1 MFCIR
6 WCCVQNRFVACA
18 MCVEKVMHGSNANIT
33 RVCFDKLE
41 KYFCMHA
48 MTAVCCNLFCCES
61 QFTAKRQAGVCTSG
75 MAHALLRDS

>member
-6 WCCVQNRFVACA
+6 WCYVQNSFVACA

-33 RVCFDKLE
+33 RVCFVNFA

-48 MTAVCCNLFCCES
+48 MTVVVATLI
-61 QFTAKRQAGVCTSG
+61 
-75 MAHALLRDS
+75 